1 MSHVL
6 HLMQIGLQEAYAL
19 AELVELDAHPVVI
32 RNKFRKLSGCQWPR
46 LYRPIM
52 NTEGVYACYNRIFKI
67 SRLRRNVK

>member
-6 HLMQIGLQEAYAL
+6 HLMQVGLQEAYAL
-19 AELVELDAHPVVI
+19 AELVELAALSVVV
-32 RNKFRKLSGCQWPR
+32 RNKFRKQLGCQWPR
-46 LYRPIM
+46 LYRPIK